1 MFYPDHLSRVGV
13 IPAGYGDFLLLN
25 LLTVS
30 TGNEVFLMLLEKA
43 GMVNYKKETNKK
55 MRKQPQQFIIL
66 GKQ

>member
-1 MFYPDHLSRVGV
+1 M
-13 IPAGYGDFLLLN
+13 LLN

-43 GMVNYKKETNKK
+43 GMVNYKKEMNKK
-55 MRKQPQQFIIL
+55 MKKQPQLFITL